1 MEDQFE
7 QRIITLN
14 NTPPPVPL
22 PASTEKKT
30 YTVPE
35 IQDIL
40 GISSSTAYLLIKK
53 NLFRVVKFGR
63 TVRISKRSFDAW
75 LDGQIEGVS

>member
-7 QRIITLN
+7 QRTITLN
-14 NTPPPVPL
+14 NTPVLVPL

-30 YTVPE
+30 HMVPE

-40 GISSSTAYLLIKK
+40 GISCSPAYLQIKS
-53 NLFRVVKFGR
+53 NQFHHVIIES
-63 TVRISKRSFDAW
+63 TIRISKRSFDAY